1 MDSRDTV
8 FPGCCN
14 QGPHQQAVKRACMP
28 TYRQTVVTHFNENPY
43 TVPPVPGRLSG
54 SVAVDGV

>member
-1 MDSRDTV
+1 
-8 FPGCCN
+8 
-14 QGPHQQAVKRACMP
+14 MP